1 MSRRTDLSGFP
12 ALEHGQSAA
21 GLPVGEHDAFLFEQS
36 GRVVEH
42 LVGLPGQLRLMPAE
56 RVALATAESAS
67 GSGLV
72 SIAAGPT

>member
-1 MSRRTDLSGFP
+1 
-12 ALEHGQSAA
+12 
-21 GLPVGEHDAFLFEQS
+21 LPVGEHDAFLFEQS
-36 GRVVEH
+36 CRVVEH